1 MIVVDKIGKQKEGC
15 KHEVGECYVEDDF
28 VGDPVFV
35 AHIVSEFNDLI
46 EDCDFYALINIRTGE
61 TICVDKSI
69 EIMDMY
75 NKNHRH
81 IETELVVKGVI
92 S

>member
-1 MIVVDKIGKQKEGC
+1 M
-15 KHEVGECYVEDDF
+15 
-28 VGDPVFV
+28 FV
-35 AHIVSEFNDLI
+35 AHIVSEFDDLI
-46 EDCDFYALINIRTGE
+46 EDRDFYALINIRTGE